1 MPGER
6 ILIIDDSKYMVS
18 FLAETALPAL
28 GYGPLVANTGELGL
42 DMVSSDKPDLILLDL
57 NLPDMTGI
65 DVVRQ
70 LSATGNQT
78 PIILMTAY
86 GSEQVVVEAFR
97 LGVRDYL
104 SKPVEL
110 DELADAL
117 KRALQSSR
125 LQRDKRQLAE
135 DLHRT
140 SMELRRQ
147 IDQVATFT
155 NIGRAVTASLD
166 LDSILT
172 QVIEAAIQLCGAEEA
187 TVWLLE
193 GTHEDLIMV
202 AEKGVDHS
210 VIQLERLSSMKVQ
223 DALAGEAVRTR
234 QPIRAS
240 DQQTGIKVK
249 TGYLVRA
256 VMYVPMLIQDRCLGV
271 VSVANRHS
279 LRTFNQS
286 DLKSLQI
293 LADYAA
299 IAIEKARLYRATDDA
314 LQKRSAELAAITEI
328 SEAVATLD
336 LEVLLRRAM
345 NRIHQT
351 FHVEAAVLFLADA
364 FQERLL
370 FTHCSNVNV
379 SDMTGLQ
386 VPFGQG
392 LVGSCAKEGVSYFT
406 NEPREHPFF
415 SPEIDQATGFEARSL
430 LAVPLAIKG
439 RIIGAIELINKRS
452 GPFEEDDASLL
463 KAMAMPVTVA
473 VDNLQLFDQIARE
486 RATLQA
492 VLNGSANPILIVDH
506 SSQLLMCNPAA
517 RDLFSISSDD
527 VVGQS
532 LGEATHLLKLEELA
546 SQGQNL
552 TEEVNFE
559 KRTYLTNVSSID
571 GVGMAIEMQDI
582 TYLKELDRAKSEFVT
597 TVSHDLRS
605 PLTSIVGFTEL
616 LPAAGPL
623 NEKQMQFVEHAV
635 EATKNMRRLI
645 DDLLDLAKIESGMG
659 PMNAPCDM
667 HEIARE
673 VIADFQGMA
682 MSQGIQLSLITRGSA
697 MMVMGDADQL
707 KRALA
712 NLVGNALKYTQS
724 DGHVRLG
731 LQAADGMLFLAV
743 LDDGVGIP
751 ERDLPYIFDKFYRV
765 DKHRGKEGSGLGLAM
780 VRSIVKA
787 HNGNIS
793 VRSREGK
800 GSVFTIALPLL
811 VLPVTDR
818 GGEKLP

>member
-28 GYGPLVANTGELGL
+28 GYRPLVAGSGGRGL

-70 LSATGNQT
+70 LSATGNQI

-155 NIGRAVTASLD
+155 SIGRAVTASLD

-202 AEKGVDHS
+202 AEKGMDHS

-314 LQKRSAELAAITEI
+314 LQKRSAELAVITEI
-328 SEAVATLD
+328 SEAVAALD

-351 FHVEAAVLFLADA
+351 FHVEAAILFLADET
-364 FQERLL
+364 QERLL

-379 SDMTGLQ
+379 SDMVGLQ
-386 VPFGQG
+386 VSFGQG
-392 LVGSCAKEGVSYFT
+392 LVGNCVKEGVSYFT
-406 NEPREHPFF
+406 NEPHEHPLF
-415 SPEIDQATGFEARSL
+415 SSEIDQATGFEARSL

-439 RIIGAIELINKRS
+439 RIIGAIELVNKRS
-452 GPFEEDDASLL
+452 APFEEDDASLL
-463 KAMAMPVTVA
+463 KAMAMPVAVA
-473 VDNLQLFDQIARE
+473 VDNLQLFDQITRE

-506 SSQLLMCNPAA
+506 SSQLLISNPAA
-517 RDLFSISSDD
+517 RDLFSISSADAVD
-527 VVGQS
+527 QS
-532 LGEATHLLKLEELA
+532 LGEATNLLRLEELV
-546 SQGQNL
+546 SQGQSL
-552 TEEVNFE
+552 TEELSFE
-559 KRTYLTNVSSID
+559 DRTYLTNVSSID

-635 EATKNMRRLI
+635 EATKNMRYLI
-645 DDLLDLAKIESGMG
+645 DDLLDLARIESGMG
-659 PMNAPCDM
+659 PVDVPCDM

-682 MSQGIQLSLITRGSA
+682 MSQDIQLSLITRGA
-697 MMVMGDADQL
+697 MMMVMGDADHL

-712 NLVGNALKYTQS
+712 NLVGNALKYTES
-724 DGHVRLG
+724 GGHVRLG
-731 LQAADGMLFLAV
+731 LQVAGGMLYLAV

-751 ERDLPYIFDKFYRV
+751 EKDLPYIFDKFYRV

-780 VRSIVKA
+780 VKSIVKA
-787 HNGNIS
+787 HNGTIS
-793 VRSREGK
+793 VRSKEEK
-800 GSVFTIALPLL
+800 GSVFSIALPLL
-811 VLPVTDR
+811 
-818 GGEKLP
+818 